1 MLGLGE
7 DVFVTDAAA
16 LRGLSGSQISQAL
29 GIPESA
35 SGFRVYEFASQG
47 LEIASPVNRLNPG
60 FVGQGLTSGGF
71 PEFVIPNA
79 PIPASSMMW
88 FTY

>member
-16 LRGLSGSQISQAL
+16 LRGLNGSQISQAL

-35 SGFRVYEFASQG
+35 SGFRVYEFSSQG
-47 LEIASPVNRLNPG
+47 LDIASPINRLNPG
-60 FVGQGLTSGGF
+60 FVGR
-71 PEFVIPNA
+71 A
-79 PIPASSMMW
+79 
-88 FTY
+88 